1 MIDAM
6 RDARGAWDLIV
17 IGGGATGLGTAI
29 AAAARGYRTL
39 LLEQGDFGSG
49 TSSRSTKLI
58 HGGVRYLAQGDVP
71 LVRESLRERGL
82 LMRNAP
88 HLVRPLAL
96 IVPTYSSWERVYYR
110 AGLRFYDVLAGRLKL
125 GASRPLSREEVLA
138 SLPGLKAQRVR
149 GGLVFYD
156 GQFDDARLVVALA
169 RTLVDLG
176 GVAVNY
182 VNVVGLLKA
191 GVGGGRITGVIAED
205 RETLAAYEL
214 PARAVVNA
222 TGVFADAVRRM
233 DEPGA
238 GNVVVP
244 SQGAHL
250 VLDADF
256 LPGECAMLI
265 PKTDDGRVLFAI
277 PWHGR
282 VILGTTET
290 PVRQVEMEPRP
301 LDEEVDFL
309 LDHAGR
315 FLARAPRRQDV
326 RCAFA
331 GLRSLVAHR
340 GAPRDTSILSR
351 EHAVLVSPSRL
362 VTIIGG
368 KWTTYRK
375 MGEDAVDAAAQ
386 VAGLEQRPSRTEHLR
401 IHGWTDG
408 PPTES
413 WQGYGSD
420 APAVE
425 ALRASDPRWG
435 RKLHPELPYTA
446 GDVVWAVRE
455 EMARTVEDVLS
466 RRTRALILDARV
478 SMEIAPAVASI
489 MAEELGRDRAWQQE
503 QVAAYCELARGCLP
517 G

>member
-1 MIDAM
+1 
-6 RDARGAWDLIV
+6 
-17 IGGGATGLGTAI
+17 
-29 AAAARGYRTL
+29 
-39 LLEQGDFGSG
+39 
-49 TSSRSTKLI
+49 
-58 HGGVRYLAQGDVP
+58 
-71 LVRESLRERGL
+71 
-82 LMRNAP
+82 
-88 HLVRPLAL
+88 
-96 IVPTYSSWERVYYR
+96 
-110 AGLRFYDVLAGRLKL
+110 
-125 GASRPLSREEVLA
+125 
-138 SLPGLKAQRVR
+138 
-149 GGLVFYD
+149 
-156 GQFDDARLVVALA
+156 
-169 RTLVDLG
+169 
-176 GVAVNY
+176 
-182 VNVVGLLKA
+182 
-191 GVGGGRITGVIAED
+191 
-205 RETLAAYEL
+205 
-214 PARAVVNA
+214 
-222 TGVFADAVRRM
+222 
-233 DEPGA
+233 
-238 GNVVVP
+238 
-244 SQGAHL
+244 
-250 VLDADF
+250 
-256 LPGECAMLI
+256 MLI

-290 PVRQVEMEPRP
+290 PVRQVQMEPRP

-315 FLARAPRRQDV
+315 YLARAPRRQDV

-489 MAEELGRDRAWQQE
+489 LAEELGRDRAWQQE